1 MIFEFADFQ
10 LDQQRRELRKGSGHV
25 ALEPKALA
33 LLVLLI
39 SQRHRAVSKDEIFEA
54 IWPGVFVTDASLS
67 TSIRQIRKALGDDGA
82 RQEMI

>member
-1 MIFEFADFQ
+1 M
-10 LDQQRRELRKGSGHV
+10 

-33 LLVLLI
+33 LLGLLI
-39 SQRHRAVSKDEIFEA
+39 SQRHRAVSKDEIFETF
-54 IWPGVFVTDASLS
+54 WPGVFVTDASLS